1 MNLINKP
8 IPVVYEFDN
17 AGIINPCKFFVT
29 DEDGIE
35 IEFNI
40 KRIIRR
46 DKEKL
51 SLNVYG
57 YTFTCEIIVDE
68 KIALCDLKVNMETS
82 EWILFRM

>member
-8 IPVVYEFDN
+8 ISVVYEFDN
-17 AGIINPCKFFVT
+17 AGIINPHKFIFT
-29 DEDGIE
+29 NEAGME
-35 IEFNI
+35 NEFNI

-51 SLNVYG
+51 GPDVYG
-57 YTFTCEIIVDE
+57 YTFTCEIIVNE
-68 KIALCDLKVNMETS
+68 KIALCDLKVNMKTS